1 MDRQQGRHMANDQI
15 SLDEY
20 IKQLNTRVEDL
31 KVSEQINFG
40 QMGLTPIES
49 LTYSS
54 GDNGS
59 KWTADTGASFAS
71 GVTYSH
77 PSYGAVPNVNI
88 GSGVNVTSPVWT
100 TTTNNTGGYTFA
112 NQNIQPTNTVHIK
125 DENADLLIN
134 DKSLKTWMERVEE
147 RLNIL
152 TPNPE
157 MEKDWDDLRKLGER
171 YRKLEKK
178 CKEKSDTWNKLKA
191 MPKPEIK

>member
-1 MDRQQGRHMANDQI
+1 MANDQI

-20 IKQLNTRVEDL
+20 LAQNNARVENQSASDWKWDSIDSL
-31 KVSEQINFG
+31 R
-40 QMGLTPIES
+40 LTVEP
-49 LTYSS
+49 LTTYS
-54 GDNGS
+54 NGTS
-59 KWTADTGASFAS
+59 DP
-71 GVTYSH
+71 Y
-77 PSYGAVPNVNI
+77 YGAVPNVNVGHGI
-88 GSGVNVTSPVWT
+88 NVSTPVWT

-112 NQNIQPTNTVHIK
+112 NQNIQPNNTVHIRGK
-125 DENADLLIN
+125 DADLLIN

-157 MEKDWDDLRKLGER
+157 MEAEWDQLRKLGER

-178 CKEKSDTWNKLKA
+178 CKEKSLMWNKLKA